1 MGSKSRRT
9 WYSANKLSSSSL
21 QVKLR
26 KVGFGRR
33 IWRRTGWQRLGRR
46 ERGMWTIDKE
56 TGRRETVTLSDMPRP
71 NQVFPTGDSC
81 RGGRQTSGERYSDR
95 FSVYGRQSWAVGG
108 IACVEDGGWVSRR
121 IPASDNPCGGQRFN
135 EVDKFRYSFS
145 QALLGSRNF
154 HFSVIPPP
162 TYSHFS
168 PDHSVRIS
176 DISRALILLPHF
188 LPAHLRL
195 TKVRVTTS
203 STLASIQQRLFSRYR
218 VLLSEF
224 VKFFVHA
231 SQSQLCRTRP
241 VMCSGEM
248 GPILRI
254 LTSPRRT
261 AAFAQEF

>member
-162 TYSHFS
+162 TLATF
-168 PDHSVRIS
+168 P
-176 DISRALILLPHF
+176 LITRSESATYH
-188 LPAHLRL
+188 
-195 TKVRVTTS
+195 
-203 STLASIQQRLFSRYR
+203 
-218 VLLSEF
+218 VL
-224 VKFFVHA
+224 
-231 SQSQLCRTRP
+231 
-241 VMCSGEM
+241 
-248 GPILRI
+248 
-254 LTSPRRT
+254 
-261 AAFAQEF
+261 